1 MIQLEGVTLSYGVE
15 KETILILEG
24 VDLNITSG
32 EWITLMGP
40 SGSGKTTLLNVL
52 SGLISPSAGTLMLE
66 GADMKDMK
74 QADRQ
79 NYFRRNSSSVYQ
91 QFRLLPQF
99 SVLENVM
106 LPLVPYKKKSEIE
119 SSAKKLIERVGLSH
133 RLMHFPHQLSGG
145 EQQRTSI
152 ARALLTSPKILLC
165 DEPTGNLDTKNR
177 DNILTLLSEL
187 HQEGLTIVVATHD
200 KAVAQ
205 RSDRIVHLKDGMIS
219 EGILQS

>member
-106 LPLVPYKKKSEIE
+106 LPLVPYKKR
-119 SSAKKLIERVGLSH
+119 ARLSQV
-133 RLMHFPHQLSGG
+133 R
-145 EQQRTSI
+145 
-152 ARALLTSPKILLC
+152 
-165 DEPTGNLDTKNR
+165 KN
-177 DNILTLLSEL
+177 
-187 HQEGLTIVVATHD
+187 
-200 KAVAQ
+200 
-205 RSDRIVHLKDGMIS
+205 
-219 EGILQS
+219 